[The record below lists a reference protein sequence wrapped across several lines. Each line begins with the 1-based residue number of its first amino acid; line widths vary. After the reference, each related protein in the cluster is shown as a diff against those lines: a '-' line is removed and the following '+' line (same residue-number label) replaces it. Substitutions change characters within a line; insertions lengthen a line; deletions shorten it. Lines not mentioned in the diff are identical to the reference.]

1 MPAKTDDIPIV
12 PGESA
17 VAQSAFKVSLGGLFG
32 LIAGLASQM
41 IVASFFGAG
50 AEMDAFL
57 TALVVPVYFQSVLLS
72 GLPFVF
78 IPAFVEAEAVGD
90 DRQAW
95 ALTGTFF
102 WLTAAVLASV
112 AAGGSLFAYRIIS
125 VSAPGLSP
133 EKALLAAQM
142 LSVLMFVVPFTG
154 LGTLTR
160 GIQNARDRFFWPAV
174 APAVGSVGNVVVLL
188 FLYRSVGPIALA
200 WGYLVAGILSALL
213 TIVPVLRH
221 GWKSLIPLNDRRV
234 RDMARLIA
242 PFILFGILTRS
253 TSVFERYFASNLPDG
268 DLSYLGYA
276 GRVAGILVTVLG
288 SAIATA
294 AFPAMARAQARGGE
308 TGLVEET
315 MHGFRLTVA
324 VAFPAWA
331 LFGAISLPLV
341 AVLFERGAFQH
352 TATLATSRIVPIV
365 ILGALVFRM
374 IGNLITRVFY
384 VTKDTHTVPIV
395 VAVTTVV
402 YVLLAKVLADA
413 RGYVGLALAQPLHSG
428 LAILILILLLVKRLR
443 LLSAT
448 NLLKI
453 TIIYGSASL
462 VAFVAARFVSG
473 VLVFLPSIVQLAA
486 ASVVAAVVYMA
497 IVFRME
503 RDVALSLLEMMGL
516 GQLSGRARIAFRR
529 AAESLAHM
537 RG

>member
-1 MPAKTDDIPIV
+1 MTAEMNESASGDRPSIV
-12 PGESA
+12 PR
-17 VAQSAFKVSLGGLFG
+17 SAFKVSLGGLFG
-32 LIAGLASQM
+32 LITGLASQM
-41 IVASFFGAG
+41 IVASLFGAG
-50 AEMDAFL
+50 AEMDAYL
-57 TALVVPVYFQSVLLS
+57 TALVVPVYFQAVLLS

-78 IPAFVEAEAVGD
+78 IPAFVEAEEVGD
-90 DRQAW
+90 DEQAW
-95 ALTGTFF
+95 ALAGTFF
-102 WLTAAVLASV
+102 WLTAAILASV
-112 AAGGSLFAYRIIS
+112 AVMGSLFAYRIIS

-133 EKALLAAQM
+133 EKALLASQM
-142 LSVLMFVVPFTG
+142 VSVLMFVVPFTG

-174 APAVGSVGNVVVLL
+174 APAVGSVGNLVVLL
-188 FLYRSVGPIALA
+188 CLYRLVGSIALA
-200 WGYLVAGILSALL
+200 WGYLVAGILSASL
-213 TIVPVLRH
+213 TVIPVLRH
-221 GWKSLIPLNDRRV
+221 GWKSVIPLNDRRV

-253 TSVFERYFASNLPDG
+253 TSVFERYFASSLPDG

-276 GRVAGILVTVLG
+276 GRVARILVAVLG

-294 AFPAMARAQARGGE
+294 AFPTMARAQARRGE
-308 TGLVEET
+308 EGLVEET
-315 MHGFRLTVA
+315 EHGFRLTVA

-331 LFGAISLPLV
+331 LFGAVSLPLV

-352 TATLATSRIVPIV
+352 AATLATSRIVPIV

-384 VTKDTHTVPIV
+384 VTKDTHTVPML

-402 YVLLAKVLADA
+402 YVLLAKVLVDA

-443 LLSAT
+443 LLHPA
-448 NLLKI
+448 NLFRI
-453 TIIYGSASL
+453 SIIYGSAS
-462 VAFVAARFVSG
+462 VAAFLAAR
-473 VLVFLPSIVQLAA
+473 LVCSILASLPSFVQLAA
-486 ASVVAAVVYMA
+486 ASIVGAAAYMT
-497 IVFRME
+497 IVFRVE
-503 RDVALSLLEMMGL
+503 RDVAVSLLEMVGL

-529 AAESLAHM
+529 AAEGVAHI